1 MASFIDKLKSK
12 EITAKKVSYKA
23 NVVIFSEME
32 PARGMYLIES
42 GRVKILKR
50 IPDTRNDIDLATF
63 GPNEFF
69 GEMSLIAGRPHSA
82 DALAITDCTLWLLD
96 EKGFNELLNKSPE
109 FSLLILKGLS
119 KRLTDTN
126 EKMQNVFS
134 NLKDFSG
141 RLEDLSSMWHTIAP

>member
-1 MASFIDKLKSK
+1 MASFIDRLKSK
-12 EITAKKVSYKA
+12 EIPAKKVSYKA
-23 NVVIFSEME
+23 NSIIFSEMD
-32 PARGMYLIES
+32 PANGMHVIES
-42 GRVKILKR
+42 GQVKILKR
-50 IPDTRNDIDLATF
+50 IPDTKNDIDLATL

-96 EKGFNELLNKSPE
+96 EKGFKELLNKSPE

-119 KRLTDTN
+119 KRLTDMN

-134 NLKDFSG
+134 HLRDFSE
-141 RLEDLSSMWHTIAP
+141 RLEDLSSVWHTLSP

>member
-1 MASFIDKLKSK
+1 MASFIDRLKSK
-12 EITAKKVSYKA
+12 EIPAKKISYKA
-23 NVVIFSEME
+23 NSIIFSEMD
-32 PARGMYLIES
+32 PPNGMHVIES
-42 GRVKILKR
+42 GQVKILKR
-50 IPDTRNDIDLATF
+50 IPDTKNDIDLATL

-96 EKGFNELLNKSPE
+96 EKGFKELLNKSPE

-134 NLKDFSG
+134 HLRDFSE
-141 RLEDLSSMWHTIAP
+141 RLEDLSSVWHTLSP